1 MHMETNRCMVTP
13 HPRRSLTLS
22 TLLITSRP
30 RLSKTRTFHIG
41 SPSEV
46 RIGFVCGISPLAADS
61 SGFVVVG
68 SRGERFRFRI
78 FSNDAKVEIFMSPT
92 YLECLEQRRPTYLPV
107 SQ

>member
-1 MHMETNRCMVTP
+1 MHVETNRCIVTP

-30 RLSKTRTFHIG
+30 RLSKMRTFHIG

-46 RIGFVCGISPLAADS
+46 RIGLDCGISPLAAVS
-61 SGFVVVG
+61 SGVVVVG

-78 FSNDAKVEIFMSPT
+78 FSSEA
-92 YLECLEQRRPTYLPV
+92 
-107 SQ
+107 